1 MNTPPSRL
9 ALRGVV
15 GLVVAQ
21 LITLLAVRPG
31 GAAIP
36 STPVERPSTVAT
48 AQVAPPTEPVS
59 PATPNVPEGRESP
72 NAWIPGPGTVFTYPV
87 GTEAVTITVLA
98 VVPITPNL
106 ATAAYLLFNPST
118 GETRSY
124 PAEAA
129 QTPEGVSITARN
141 MPIEVSGQEVQFF
154 ILPLGGGL
162 AEFSPRYRIV
172 RIARTFVPIMERP
185 GAFEPNDTACDA
197 TGTVPGATYTGQNDD
212 LYDWFKI
219 PLGSRG
225 DFSITVAGFSTLAY
239 LELWRSTGGC
249 ETLELLQAA
258 LLPAMA
264 NPVIARVNQPV
275 GDYFVRIVSL
285 APDTAS
291 YTFSWQFA
299 PAPAELEP
307 NNTACQSTFA
317 LQGQTYLGRDDDQ
330 NDWFQVSLGEAG
342 NVAISVT
349 NYSGIGAVGFF
360 TATAGNCALVGAE
373 PASSALLSQNPT
385 VLSVPFAQA
394 GNYFVRV
401 QNTFQSGYQTYGFAW
416 SLRPTELEPNN
427 TACQATTALPGQ
439 LYNGRD
445 DDAFDWFSFS
455 LTGTGSAAITVT
467 GYAGAQGFLEVFSA
481 TGGNCAQLS
490 VAPVA
495 SRTLTSAATVL
506 QVSGVASGTY
516 YAAIRNPGAAS
527 QAPYSFLWSPGYAL
541 SEEFEPNN
549 NACQATP
556 ILLDRAY
563 GTFAQDQQD
572 WFVFSVPTSGRIQI
586 LLSKLPA
593 SSTNPVRTD
602 TELYVYRESGSCNAL
617 TRVDLAA
624 QDNII
629 PAIDGYYLL
638 AMSNQPATKYY
649 LQIQRNTAYNN
660 TQPYQLF
667 ITQGDV
673 GVWAPRVMAC
683 PSQETGCGRQD
694 NGNITV
700 YYYGMLIGTQLT
712 LGVTGL
718 PCGTICGC
726 PVGPS
731 VTQSTFA
738 TTAES
743 GTFSFTGIATGY
755 YKLYATAVRTGFPQW
770 GDEKPIKMGCE
781 FLAASREFI
790 LGPPR

>member
-9 ALRGVV
+9 ALRSFV

-36 STPVERPSTVAT
+36 TAVTEQPAPVAA
-48 AQVAPPTEPVS
+48 AQAAPPQQPEAPPGPS
-59 PATPNVPEGRESP
+59 LPEGRESP
-72 NAWIPGPGTVFTYPV
+72 NAWFPGPGTVFTYPV
-87 GTEAVTITVLA
+87 GTESVTITVMA
-98 VVPITPNL
+98 VVPFSLNL
-106 ATAAYLLFNPST
+106 ATAAGLLFNPST
-118 GETRSY
+118 GETRSFA
-124 PAEAA
+124 AEAA
-129 QTPEGVSITARN
+129 QTPEGVSLTARN
-141 MPIEVSGQEVQFF
+141 LPIEVSGQEVQFF
-154 ILPLGGGL
+154 ILPSSGGL

-172 RIARTFVPIMERP
+172 RIARTYLPIMERP
-185 GAFEPNDTACDA
+185 GAYEPNDTACDA
-197 TGTVPGATYTGQNDD
+197 TNTVPGATYTGQNDD
-212 LYDWFKI
+212 LYDWFRI

-225 DFSITVAGFSTLAY
+225 DFSITVANFSTLAY
-239 LELWRSTGGC
+239 FELWRSTGGC
-249 ETLELLQAA
+249 ETIELLQAA
-258 LLPAMA
+258 LLPALA
-264 NPVIARVNQPV
+264 NPVMARVNQPA
-275 GDYFVRIVSL
+275 GDYFARIVSI

-291 YTFSWQFA
+291 YAFSWAFA

-307 NNTACQSTFA
+307 NNSACQATFA
-317 LQGQTYLGRDDDQ
+317 SQAQTYLGRDDDQ

-349 NYSGIGAVGFF
+349 NYSGIGTVGFF

-373 PASSALLSQNPT
+373 PAASALLSQNPT

-401 QNTFQSGYQTYGFAW
+401 QNTFHSSYQTYGFAW

-439 LYNGRD
+439 MYNGRD
-445 DDAFDWFSFS
+445 DDAFDWFSFA
-455 LTGTGSAAITVT
+455 LTGTGNAAITVT
-467 GYAGAQGFLEVFSA
+467 GYAGAQGFLEIFSA

-490 VAPVA
+490 VTPIA
-495 SRTLTSAATVL
+495 SRTLTSAATGL

-516 YAAIRNPGAAS
+516 YAAIRNAGTAS
-527 QAPYSFLWSPGYAL
+527 QSPYTFVWSPSYAL
-541 SEEFEPNN
+541 AEEFEPNN

-556 ILLDRAY
+556 VLLDRAY

-572 WFVFSVPTSGRIQI
+572 WFVVSVPTSGRIQI

-602 TELYVYRESGSCNAL
+602 TELYFYRENGNCNSL
-617 TRVDLAA
+617 TRVELAA

-649 LQIQRNTAYNN
+649 FQVQRNTAYNN
-660 TQPYQLF
+660 TQPYQFF

-673 GVWAPRVMAC
+673 GVWAPRVMSCA
-683 PSQETGCGRQD
+683 SQEFGCSRQND
-694 NGNITV
+694 GNITV
-700 YYYGMLIGTQLT
+700 YYYGMPPGTQLT
-712 LGVTGL
+712 LGITGL
-718 PCGTICGC
+718 ACGVQCGC

-743 GTFSFTGIATGY
+743 GTFNFTGISTGY
-755 YKLYATAVRTGFPQW
+755 YKLYATATRTGVPQW
-770 GDEKPIKMGCE
+770 GDEKPVKMNCE
-781 FLAASREFI
+781 FLFTSAKPA